1 MWFVQVLKNRID
13 FFVFKIKWR
22 KCNKHNFTVAK
33 NIFDKNRVK
42 VGNFTYGSLY
52 IIMSNVSHK
61 ITIGS
66 FCSIAPN
73 VTFIVESDHPIN
85 KLSTFPFKV
94 KCLNQKYEAIS
105 KGDIII
111 DDDVWIGYGS
121 VILSGVHIGQG
132 AIIAA
137 GSVVTKDVPAYAI
150 VAGIPAKVIKYRFS
164 KEVILKLLE
173 FDFSC
178 LTLDVVSK
186 CENSLY
192 RDINEYNINEILNE
206 LRLGNKG

>member
-1 MWFVQVLKNRID
+1 MWFVQALKKRINL
-13 FFVFKIKWR
+13 FVFRAKWR

-33 NIFDKNRVK
+33 NMFDKNRVK

-52 IIMSNVSHK
+52 IIMSNERHK

-66 FCSIAPN
+66 FCSIASD
-73 VTFIVESDHPIN
+73 VTLIVESDHPIN

-94 KCLNQKYEAIS
+94 KCLNQKCEAIS

-111 DDDVWIGYGS
+111 GNDVWIGYGS
-121 VILSGVHIGQG
+121 IILSGVHIGQG

-137 GSVVTKDVPAYAI
+137 GSVVAKDVPAYAI
-150 VAGIPAKVIKYRFS
+150 VAGVPAKVIKYRFS
-164 KEVILKLLE
+164 KEIIEKLID

-178 LTLDVVSK
+178 LTLDVVNK

-192 RDINEYNINEILNE
+192 KDINENNIYEVLND
-206 LRLGNKG
+206 LRGQR